1 MNSSWKY
8 YLQIPN
14 KIFIAFLINS
24 FYSFQVPES
33 YLVHYLPSKSLEN
46 EGLFH
51 ATLGLDFTVEEIH
64 YQHYPFTPKLDFKN
78 INDGKISSEKK
89 NRELW
94 VKCEA
99 TMPPLGANKTVYPY
113 TRNVFLGSLAQ
124 SFNRFDSI
132 LSSSSSSSSS
142 SSASSLFRRVPTS
155 INTRK
160 IQTYGLNRESNSA

>member
-1 MNSSWKY
+1 MSNI
-8 YLQIPN
+8 IPN
-14 KIFIAFLINS
+14 KIFITFLINS

-78 INDGKISSEKK
+78 MPIDGKISSEKK

-142 SSASSLFRRVPTS
+142 SASSLFRRGPTS

>member
-1 MNSSWKY
+1 MHENKD
-8 YLQIPN
+8 IN
-14 KIFIAFLINS
+14 KIFIVFIIKY
-24 FYSFQVPES
+24 FYFFQVPES

-142 SSASSLFRRVPTS
+142 SASSLFRRVPTS

-160 IQTYGLNRESNSA
+160 IQSHGLNRESNSA